1 VRSTDGSTIGG
12 TGHAHTAPA
21 AVDLVPLGEIA
32 ACPPPPLFL
41 DARGL
46 PIEPVLAVPSEEFA
60 DLALD
65 DRRRVTAAL
74 RATRRCTVAVSRS
87 ATPVPGELAQ
97 AVDLTLATGSSDA
110 RTIAVPDPLAALAE
124 LRTRFARTPLAALT
138 YTWLLRQSA
147 GLPVAAALSA
157 ESAAY
162 STLLAGPEFAAWLA
176 DRGAPRPPDD
186 RSDRVATSLAGD
198 VLSVRLTRPA
208 RRNAVD
214 AAMRDAMLTALAP
227 AEWDPALQVDIS
239 GSGPS
244 FSAGGDLD
252 EFGSAVD
259 PASAHVLRLSAS
271 VAEVL
276 HRLRDRVTVRVH
288 GTCLGA
294 GFELPT
300 FAGRVVAAPDTVLG
314 LPELAMGLIP
324 GAGGT
329 VGIVRRAGRWRAAWL
344 GLTGTRID
352 ASTARQWGLVDE
364 IDDGHAGRSPWTAE
378 EDLLRE

>member
-1 VRSTDGSTIGG
+1 VGPTRAT
-12 TGHAHTAPA
+12 TAVEA
-21 AVDLVPLGEIA
+21 AAGDLVSLADIA
-32 ACPPPPLFL
+32 AGPPPPLAL
-41 DARGL
+41 DPHGGPVDA
-46 PIEPVLAVPSEEFA
+46 VLAVSADEFST
-60 DLALD
+60 LD
-65 DRRRVTAAL
+65 DEARRRVVAAL
-74 RATRRCTVAVSRS
+74 RGTRRATVVVAGPGRR
-87 ATPVPGELAQ
+87 VPGELAQ
-97 AVDLTLATGSSDA
+97 AVDLSLADASSDG
-110 RTIAVPDPLAALAE
+110 RVVAVPDPLVALAGI
-124 LRTRFARTPLAALT
+124 RDRFAATPLAALT

-147 GLPVAAALSA
+147 GLPVPAALSA

-176 DRGAPRPPDD
+176 AQRPPRPPDG
-186 RSDRVATSLAGD
+186 RSDRVAMTVSGD
-198 VLSVRLTRPA
+198 ILSVRLIRPA

-214 AAMRDAMLTALAP
+214 AAMRDALLAALAI
-227 AEWDPALQVDIS
+227 AEWDPLLQVEIS
-239 GSGPS
+239 GAGPS

-252 EFGSAVD
+252 EFGTAVD
-259 PASAHVLRLSAS
+259 PASAHVLRLGAS
-271 VAEVL
+271 VADVL

-344 GLTGTRID
+344 GLTGTRLD
-352 ASTARQWGLVDE
+352 ARTAREWGLIDE
-364 IDDGHAGRSPWTAE
+364 IDSGHGSVSVRTAE